1 MKDALKNLN
10 AMSLAS
16 NYNSWIFSNIK
27 PYIGQ
32 RILEV
37 GCGIGNMTQLF
48 IDREKVISIDV
59 SDECLDII
67 RNKFSPGTNF
77 QALNY
82 DVSSDKVLE
91 LNRHRIDTIICINVL
106 EHIRD
111 DVKALRNMYRILD
124 NKGRLILLVPAFKRL
139 YGTIDQTNHHYRR
152 YEKTELKR
160 RLIECGFI
168 THKESYLNLLGIPVW
183 ILHGKIL
190 RKSVHPQGHIRFFD
204 RFVPLGARLEK
215 TIGPPVGLS
224 LLSICSKEAL

>member
-1 MKDALKNLN
+1 MRDALKNLN
-10 AMSLAS
+10 AMSLAP
-16 NYNSWIFSNIK
+16 NYNNWIFSNIK

-37 GCGIGNMTQLF
+37 GCGIGNMTQFF
-48 IDREKVISIDV
+48 IDREKVISIDI

-67 RNKFSPGTNF
+67 KDRFSQETNF

-111 DVKALRNMYRILD
+111 DSKALRNMYQILN
-124 NKGRLILLVPAFKRL
+124 NKGKLILLVPAFERL
-139 YGTIDQTNHHYRR
+139 YGTIDQTNRHYRR
-152 YEKTELKR
+152 YEKIELKR
-160 RLIECGFI
+160 RLLKCGFI
-168 THKESYLNLLGIPVW
+168 IHEESYLNLLGIPVW

-190 RKSVHPQGHIRFFD
+190 RK
-204 RFVPLGARLEK
+204 
-215 TIGPPVGLS
+215 
-224 LLSICSKEAL
+224 